1 MNFNGVLRGIPSPL
15 VPRLKDQR
23 EFSSMVSLSL
33 SCLLARSCSPSSPL
47 FFPSTSPLHF
57 WTPFF
62 QSFPPSS
69 RAFVSLLIP
78 PCVSRTFLLVSLSTR
93 PPCEICIRATRGV
106 IIAKPSLSSLAR
118 RTTHDSQHTKKTRYS
133 RTKCCDELLKI
144 GHNELTKCLDS
155 FLHAQREII
164 QQKAHFLSAPEP
176 FKEFCTYTFIIQ
188 TPHLHVRTTA
198 RSDQATRGWRRET
211 MWTTSERGDAK
222 PKAKP
227 VAKKK
232 KNLEWRLWSVRKLEW
247 ESWWRSLVIITN
259 AWGLMAAI

>member
-1 MNFNGVLRGIPSPL
+1 MEFCGVFHRLWSHGSKIRENFQAWCPSAS
-15 VPRLKDQR
+15 R
-23 EFSSMVSLSL
+23 
-33 SCLLARSCSPSSPL
+33 ARSLALALPPLPSFSPPL
-47 FFPSTSPLHF
+47 LPSIFELHF
-57 WTPFF
+57 SNP
-62 QSFPPSS
+62 FPPSS

-188 TPHLHVRTTA
+188 TPHLHVRTSA
-198 RSDQATRGWRRET
+198 RSDQATRG
-211 MWTTSERGDAK
+211 
-222 PKAKP
+222 
-227 VAKKK
+227 
-232 KNLEWRLWSVRKLEW
+232 
-247 ESWWRSLVIITN
+247 
-259 AWGLMAAI
+259 